1 MVLKRLTAILAI
13 TMTVGNAV
21 SAAHKILVPNIKTLQ
36 VVVNKQ
42 WTKTPV
48 MTLGSGDVLHV
59 GFDEMSHNY
68 HRFVCHLEHCEPD
81 WTPTEGL
88 FESDWLQGFNDV
100 PIDDYE
106 NSLNTTVLYT
116 HYKLTLPNEQQR
128 LKMSGNYR
136 MSIID
141 QDNDDQ
147 VVLVAEF
154 RVVEPLMNVGLGV
167 TTNTDLDHNGRYQQV
182 SMTVNYNSVRV
193 TNANEQLQTFV
204 LQNGREDNMKEN
216 VKPNFITPKGL
227 KWEHNRQLLFEAGN
241 EYHKYE
247 MLDVS
252 HPTMG
257 LDRMTWNDDDGRY
270 HAFPLPCEPKRNY
283 SYDEDANG
291 AFYIRNSDNVENDRI
306 SDYVVVHYKLV
317 PAQHY
322 TAARL
327 TIDGKWTTEPSEIYT
342 MEYDN
347 SDQSYN
353 AAILQKQGYYNYQ
366 FRMID
371 MDGTSHI
378 VPEEGSFFQTENSYE
393 AYVYYRGTGERTWRL
408 VGAQEIIFK
417 P

>member
-1 MVLKRLTAILAI
+1 
-13 TMTVGNAV
+13 MTVGNAV

>member
-1 MVLKRLTAILAI
+1 
-13 TMTVGNAV
+13 MTVGNAA

-227 KWEHNRQLLFEAGN
+227 KWEHNRQLIFEAGN